1 MNSGSTSAQPTLQ
14 DCLNLLNEALKVV
27 SKDSKKYYLKRAS
40 KVTEEAMNEVD
51 KSLVTVSILL
61 NKFISCWID
70 SKRSGPDAIVT
81 SPKLGDRI
89 DIKLIRTGKL
99 DFEQLGKIMM
109 RMNRAD
115 DALLG
120 LNRIAFYINYFR
132 SLCSEKILNRQAE
145 NADIFIQGVLNRAI
159 DSVKGDAERF
169 KNQIERCNLYFQNV
183 TASKT
188 FKVARIALLISSFA
202 ILLTILNT
210 ILPHI
215 LNLLAD
221 C

>member
-1 MNSGSTSAQPTLQ
+1 MKSGSKPARPALQ
-14 DCLNLLNEALKVV
+14 DCLNLLHKALEIVLRG
-27 SKDSKKYYLKRAS
+27 SRKYYLKAAS
-40 KVTEEAMNEVD
+40 EVSKEALNEVD
-51 KSLVTVSILL
+51 TSLVTVSILL

-99 DFEQLGKIMM
+99 DFEQFGKIMT

-115 DALLG
+115 DTLLG
-120 LNRIAFYINYFR
+120 LNRIALYIHYFQ
-132 SLCSEKILNRQAE
+132 SLCAEKKLNTQAE
-145 NADIFIQGVLNRAI
+145 TANLFIQGVLNRAI
-159 DSVKGDAERF
+159 DGVKWDAERLG
-169 KNQIERCNLYFQNV
+169 NQINRCNLYFQNV
-183 TASKT
+183 LKSKT
-188 FKVARIALLISSFA
+188 FKVAIGSLLVSSLA
-202 ILLTILNT
+202 VLLTILNA

-221 C
+221 G